1 MKNLIQVFYIFD
13 HKFCITFLGHLYLW
27 EDGKKSQMKINQLIK
42 NEHNFNEDSHKILP
56 YQ

>member
-1 MKNLIQVFYIFD
+1 MKILIRVFYIFD

-27 EDGKKSQMKINQLIK
+27 EHEKKSQMEINQLIK
-42 NEHNFNEDSHKILP
+42 CEHNFNEDSHKTLP